1 MQLREQRA
9 IAQAEKHGAEELLAE
24 VRGQVQAL
32 QREVQEARERARSHM
47 DERDMWQNERARATA
62 QAQLLKQQKADVET
76 LARRWQAD
84 NEALQARLDAAS
96 QRLGRLS
103 VERDEAVWLLYAPTL
118 ASAPALAPAPAVSAP
133 AVPAPAPTTSPKQVR
148 QRDVEMR
155 QLQGQGS
162 QLGEMM
168 RLAMQARSRMSR
180 RRSRSRSRSQN
191 RSGRTVVLRSAVLE
205 YAA

>member
-32 QREVQEARERARSHM
+32 QREVQEARERARSHI

-62 QAQLLKQQKADVET
+62 QAQLLQQQKADVET

-96 QRLGRLS
+96 QRLERLS
-103 VERDEAVWLLYAPTL
+103 VERDEAVWLLSAPTL
-118 ASAPALAPAPAVSAP
+118 APAAALAPAPAVSAT
-133 AVPAPAPTTSPKQVR
+133 AVPAPTTSPKQVR

-155 QLQGQGS
+155 QLQGEGS

-168 RLAMQARSRMSR
+168 RLAMQARRRMSR